1 MKSGIAT
8 RLALLLAC
16 VGVLAAGVTGYYAH
30 AISRDLLIESA
41 KRELLTSTQ
50 VLARRI
56 ALTREEVS
64 RNLQILAGHPAA
76 LAALRRP
83 DGEAEAQLTT
93 LFQLMMDTHRPYFAI
108 RLIAA
113 ADHGLERVR
122 VDRDDDRLINV
133 TGNDLQEKGHYS
145 YVYDT
150 LRVPAGSAYMSR
162 IAINHEQGA
171 HAGLDQP
178 TVQLATP
185 VVDSDGQAWGVI
197 VISVDLNGMF
207 SLLAADLPKDFQ
219 LYFINREGDFLI
231 HPDPTR
237 AFGFD
242 KGRRFLVQEEF
253 PSLGSL
259 VAGTLDQALI
269 ETAAGPQ
276 AGAPLVA
283 AFIARPVL
291 VSSEET
297 RMILGL
303 ARPLSAIQASAERLS
318 EAMLGSVAVICL
330 ACVLLAV
337 GVARAVTR
345 PINAVST
352 AAQRFAEGHRSE
364 GLPLDRR
371 DEIGVLARAFA
382 DMQDQLRRQLAEL
395 EQRRGELEHQARH
408 DPLTGLPNRALFADR
423 VAQALA
429 AARRE
434 HAKLALMFIDLD
446 RLKPINDQFG
456 HAVGDQV
463 IEAVAQR
470 MRGVIRESDTAAR
483 IGGDEFVVLL
493 PHVQIAEDALTVA
506 DKIRQA
512 IAEPLVLDTRTL
524 QVTASL
530 GVALFP
536 DHGDNLIALS
546 GRADGAMYR
555 IKQAGGDA
563 IALATPGSPAT

>member
-1 MKSGIAT
+1 MKTGIAT

-16 VGVLAAGVTGYYAH
+16 VGMLAAGLTGYYAH

-41 KRELLTSTQ
+41 KREMLTSTQ

-76 LAALRRP
+76 LAVLRSP
-83 DGEAEAQLTT
+83 DDEAEAELAT
-93 LFQLMMDTHRPYFAI
+93 LFRLMMGSHRPYFAI

-122 VDRDDDRLINV
+122 VDRDNDRLVRV
-133 TGNDLQEKGHYS
+133 TGDDLQEKGHYS

-150 LRVPAGSAYMSR
+150 LRVPAGNAYMSR

-171 HAGLDQP
+171 HAGLEQP

-185 VVDSDGQAWGVI
+185 VVDADGQAWGVI

-219 LYFINREGDFLI
+219 LYFVNREGDYLI

-242 KGRRFLVQEEF
+242 QGRRFLVQEEF
-253 PSLGSL
+253 PSLRPL
-259 VAGTLDQALI
+259 VDGTLDQALI
-269 ETAAGPQ
+269 ETAGGTQ
-276 AGAPLVA
+276 ADRPLVA

-303 ARPLSAIQASAERLS
+303 ARPLAAIQASAERLG

-337 GVARAVTR
+337 AVARAVTR

-352 AAQRFAEGHRSE
+352 AAQRFAEGQRGE
-364 GLPLDRR
+364 DLPLERR

-382 DMQDQLRRQLAEL
+382 DMQDQLHRQLAEL

-446 RLKPINDQFG
+446 RLKPINDQLG

-493 PHVQIAEDALTVA
+493 PHVQTAEDALTVA

-512 IAEPLVLDTRTL
+512 VAEPLNLDTRTL
-524 QVTASL
+524 HITASL
-530 GVALFP
+530 GIALYP
-536 DHGDNLIALS
+536 DHGDSLIALS

-563 IALATPGSPAT
+563 IALAGSESPVT